1 MEEDGG
7 VPQPQRRALLR
18 SLHPHGLTGRLG
30 PSARQGGVGG
40 VRGGDTGVE
49 EVMGGQVAG
58 TGGEWQRELPGKVS
72 DCYVPR
78 APGGLGERR
87 PPVRT
92 FGNDQRWAASKG
104 GR

>member
-1 MEEDGG
+1 M
-7 VPQPQRRALLR
+7 
-18 SLHPHGLTGRLG
+18 S
-30 PSARQGGVGG
+30 
-40 VRGGDTGVE
+40 GDNESVHKTKLSKDQ

-87 PPVRT
+87 PPVQT